1 MIASMFN
8 LDHRLAELRP
18 TEEEQRIAR
27 ELRKAAAPATR
38 PARSA
43 TEPTRNWFSSAT
55 LGSHL
60 SRLAAV

>member
-1 MIASMFN
+1 MLQSQFN

-18 TEEEQRIAR
+18 TEDEQRIAR

-43 TEPTRNWFSSAT
+43 TEPSRNWFGGAAM
-55 LGSHL
+55 GSHL